1 MDMFLI
7 INPRIF
13 EYVMAVY
20 ANGLITA
27 AGNSKSLYYQFSQQ
41 NDFLTS
47 VKRLRNTQYL
57 ALLLLLLL
65 RILLKNN
72 FKNTWIFAY
81 FLI

>member
-47 VKRLRNTQYL
+47 VKRITQHTVL
-57 ALLLLLLL
+57 TPTPTTTPTHTT
-65 RILLKNN
+65 K
-72 FKNTWIFAY
+72 K
-81 FLI
+81 